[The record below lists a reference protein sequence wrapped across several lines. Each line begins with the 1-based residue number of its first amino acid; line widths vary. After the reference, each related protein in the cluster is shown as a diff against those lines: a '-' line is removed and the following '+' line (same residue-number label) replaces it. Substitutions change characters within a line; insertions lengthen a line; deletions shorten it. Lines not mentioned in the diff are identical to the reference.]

1 MVSLLGIK
9 FRTICVYLR
18 HFSTTALQYQRRIKE
33 RSNKKN
39 DIRDVGSTADFCWFS
54 LILDTPGT
62 RTGPSTFAHRTSA
75 HHDFVTSAHQNWDIC
90 SPPSGHLLT
99 KIWDICSPKSGH
111 LLTKFLKFCNP
122 IIKSESVP
130 PGHVK
135 DYILMGWCTR
145 RLRRMSTRWWMRTM
159 WSTRSWMKV
168 HSWKIWWWWMYLYV
182 SYWKQHTN

>member
-1 MVSLLGIK
+1 MSGVGWNETLSPSIDELPRWSKMLSLLHK
-9 FRTICVYLR
+9 CEDCV
-18 HFSTTALQYQRRIKE
+18 
-33 RSNKKN
+33 
-39 DIRDVGSTADFCWFS
+39 
-54 LILDTPGT
+54 
-62 RTGPSTFAHRTSA
+62 TFAHRTSA

>member
-1 MVSLLGIK
+1 MRPYGRRDWK
-9 FRTICVYLR
+9 YTISIILVFYWIYNANDCV
-18 HFSTTALQYQRRIKE
+18 
-33 RSNKKN
+33 
-39 DIRDVGSTADFCWFS
+39 
-54 LILDTPGT
+54 
-62 RTGPSTFAHRTSA
+62 TFAHRTSA

-135 DYILMGWCTR
+135 GYIYGCGGGGGPR
-145 RLRRMSTRWWMRTM
+145 RLRRRPTPTWRGSTTSLRA
-159 WSTRSWMKV
+159 STLISSLICSSKNV
-168 HSWKIWWWWMYLYV
+168 LLFILLI
-182 SYWKQHTN
+182 